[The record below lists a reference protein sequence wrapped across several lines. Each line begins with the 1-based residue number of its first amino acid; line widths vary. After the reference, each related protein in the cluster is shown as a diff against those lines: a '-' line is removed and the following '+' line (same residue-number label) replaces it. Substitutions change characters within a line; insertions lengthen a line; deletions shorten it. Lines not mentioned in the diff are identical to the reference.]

1 MLQRIDR
8 SSSPAHVGKLRN
20 VVDFVPMGTS
30 VLTAADGVVTQIN
43 DDFNIGGPDV
53 SYWFYTD
60 FITILHSNTEF
71 SRYDHLGYKSS
82 KVKLNQNVHSD
93 EEIIKLE

>member
-1 MLQRIDR
+1 MLV
-8 SSSPAHVGKLRN
+8 SFEMLWTLFLWVHLFLA
-20 VVDFVPMGTS
+20 
-30 VLTAADGVVTQIN
+30 AADGVVTQIN
-43 DDFNIGGPDV
+43 DDFNIGGPDA